1 VSGFWERRRRE
12 NALAAA
18 LSGRSPDD
26 RRAHLR
32 AMVANYLVTWIVLAV
47 TIELSPGIEATAV
60 GAIPLA
66 ALLFSLFA
74 PLGQTLLARFALL
87 FGWVGAVF
95 LALFANAVIID
106 VILTLTPG
114 ISVGSFWET
123 FLASWIY
130 AIITACVTWLFSVN
144 STQYLLVHAA
154 RMSMKEM
161 PAERFEEPGVLFIQL
176 DGVPEPVLR
185 WHVQAGNVPTI
196 SRWLRS
202 GSHRLDAWTAALP
215 STTPV
220 SQAGIL
226 HGNNDNIPAFRW
238 FEKSRGQLVVANHP
252 PDAALIESRI
262 SDGRGLLADD
272 GVSISNLFSGD
283 APVSLLTMSG
293 MKQPRTGLGPSR
305 SYAAF
310 FTHPAGFLRALVLTI
325 AEMLK
330 ELYQSRQQAR
340 RGIEPR
346 INRHGSYVLLR
357 GVTNVLLRDLNTA
370 LVVESMMRGAKAIYV
385 DYVDYD
391 EIAHHAGVVRREA
404 TDSLFGL
411 DRVVGALERVAKSGV
426 PPRDYE
432 IVLVSDHGQS
442 QGATFL
448 QRYGQSLE
456 QLVEELMGASAAT
469 TAATSSVEAWGPVNV
484 LLSQV
489 SQQGSVTGR
498 ITGRV
503 VSGRDADSAL
513 GPTATDKQDV
523 SDDAEAPPEL
533 VVIGSGNLGGVWFP
547 RLAGRQT
554 AASIEQAYPGLLA
567 GLTSHP
573 GIAFAVVAA
582 DEGPVVIGEAGS
594 RNLVNGDVS
603 GTDPLASFEAHAAAD
618 VLRIAEFPDA
628 PDIYVNSLYD
638 QDAEEVA
645 AFEELVGCHGGLGG
659 WQTRPLI
666 VHPATWPVDPDLT
679 DAQGHIWGAPNVYR
693 QFVRWLEAV
702 GHRGDLA
709 DSSSRPSTRPAA
721 TDGVPR

>member
-1 VSGFWERRRRE
+1 VSGFWEKRRRE

-18 LSGRSPDD
+18 LSGRLAHD
-26 RRAHLR
+26 RGARLR
-32 AMVANYLVTWIVLAV
+32 ALIGNYLATWLVLWA
-47 TIELSPGIEATAV
+47 TIAISPGITATNTGSVA
-60 GAIPLA
+60 LA

-74 PLGQTLLARFALL
+74 PLGQVLLARGAMV
-87 FGWVGAVF
+87 FGWIGAVF

-106 VILTLTPG
+106 VILNLTPG
-114 ISVGSFWET
+114 MSVGGFWET
-123 FLASWIY
+123 FLASWVY
-130 AIITACVTWLFSVN
+130 AIIAATLSWLFSVN
-144 STQYLLVHAA
+144 STTYLLVHAA
-154 RMSMKEM
+154 RMSMRELPDEKF
-161 PAERFEEPGVLFIQL
+161 PEPGVIFIQL

-202 GSHRLDAWTAALP
+202 GSHHMHAWVAALP

-238 FEKSRGQLVVANHP
+238 FEKARGELVVANHP
-252 PDAALIESRI
+252 PDAALIESRV
-262 SDGRGLLADD
+262 SNGRGLLADD

-283 APVSLLTMSG
+283 AAISLLTMSG
-293 MKQPRTGLGPSR
+293 MKQPREGLGPSR

-310 FTHPAGFLRALVLTI
+310 FTHPAGFVRSLVLTI

-370 LVVESMMRGAKAIYV
+370 LVVESMMRGVKSIYV

-411 DRVVGALERVAKSGV
+411 DRVVGAIERVAQSGV
-426 PPRDYE
+426 PARDYQ

-448 QRYGQSLE
+448 QRYGESLE
-456 QLVEELMGASAAT
+456 QLIQRLMGASVST
-469 TAATSSVEAWGPVNV
+469 ATSTSNVEAWGPVNV
-484 LLSQV
+484 LIGQV

-498 ITGRV
+498 ITERAV
-503 VSGRDADSAL
+503 RGRDIDSAL
-513 GPTATDKQDV
+513 GPAAADKGGAV
-523 SDDAEAPPEL
+523 DDAVTPEL
-533 VVIGSGNLGGVWFP
+533 VVIGSGNLGGVWFATLP
-547 RLAGRQT
+547 GRQS
-554 AASIEQAYPGLLA
+554 ASEIEKRYPGLLA
-567 GLTSHP
+567 GLASHP
-573 GIAFAVVAA
+573 GIAFVVVAT
-582 DEGPVVIGEAGS
+582 DEGPVAIGDGGTHHLRSGE
-594 RNLVNGDVS
+594 VVGD
-603 GTDPLASFEAHAAAD
+603 DPLEPFEQHAPPD
-618 VLRIAEFPDA
+618 LLRIAEFPDA

-638 QDAEEVA
+638 PVTGEVA

-659 WQTRPLI
+659 WQTQPVV
-666 VHPATWPVDPDLT
+666 VHPSDWSIDDDLG
-679 DAQGHIWGAPNVYR
+679 DGDGHIWGAPNVHQ
-693 QFVRWLEAV
+693 QFVRWLERA
-702 GHRGDLA
+702 GHRRHL
-709 DSSSRPSTRPAA
+709 REP
-721 TDGVPR
+721 

>member
-1 VSGFWERRRRE
+1 VSGFWEKRRRE

-18 LSGRSPDD
+18 LSGRLAHD
-26 RRAHLR
+26 RGARLR
-32 AMVANYLVTWIVLAV
+32 ALIGNYLATWLVLWA
-47 TIELSPGIEATAV
+47 TIAISPGITATNTGSVA
-60 GAIPLA
+60 LA

-74 PLGQTLLARFALL
+74 PLGQVLLARGAMV
-87 FGWVGAVF
+87 FGWIGAVF

-106 VILTLTPG
+106 VILNLTPG
-114 ISVGSFWET
+114 MSVGGFWET
-123 FLASWIY
+123 FLASWVY
-130 AIITACVTWLFSVN
+130 AIIAATLSWLFSVN
-144 STQYLLVHAA
+144 STTYLLVHAA
-154 RMSMKEM
+154 RMSMRELPDEK
-161 PAERFEEPGVLFIQL
+161 FLEPGVIFIQL

-202 GSHRLDAWTAALP
+202 GSHHMDAWVAALP

-238 FEKSRGQLVVANHP
+238 FEKTRGELVVANHP
-252 PDAALIESRI
+252 PDAALIESRV
-262 SDGRGLLADD
+262 SNGRGLLADD

-283 APVSLLTMSG
+283 AAISLLTMSG
-293 MKQPRTGLGPSR
+293 MKQPREGLGPSR

-310 FTHPAGFLRALVLTI
+310 FTHPAGFVRSLVLTI

-370 LVVESMMRGAKAIYV
+370 LVVESMMRGVKSIYV

-411 DRVVGALERVAKSGV
+411 DRVVGAIERVAQSGV
-426 PPRDYE
+426 PARDYQ

-448 QRYGQSLE
+448 QRYGESLE
-456 QLVEELMGASAAT
+456 QLIQRLMGASVST
-469 TAATSSVEAWGPVNV
+469 ATSTSNVEAWGPVNV
-484 LLSQV
+484 LIGQV

-498 ITGRV
+498 ITERAV
-503 VSGRDADSAL
+503 RGRDIDSAL
-513 GPTATDKQDV
+513 GPAAADKGGAV
-523 SDDAEAPPEL
+523 DDAVTPEL
-533 VVIGSGNLGGVWFP
+533 VVIGSGNLGGVWFATLP
-547 RLAGRQT
+547 GRQS
-554 AASIEQAYPGLLA
+554 ASEIEKRYPGLLA
-567 GLTSHP
+567 GLASHP
-573 GIAFAVVAA
+573 GIAFVVVAT
-582 DEGPVVIGEAGS
+582 DEGPVAIGDGGTHHLRSGE
-594 RNLVNGDVS
+594 VVGD
-603 GTDPLASFEAHAAAD
+603 DPLEPFEQHAPPD
-618 VLRIAEFPDA
+618 LLRIAEFPDA

-638 QDAEEVA
+638 PVTGEVA

-659 WQTRPLI
+659 WQTQPVV
-666 VHPATWPVDPDLT
+666 VHPSDWSIDDDLVDGD
-679 DAQGHIWGAPNVYR
+679 GRIWGAPNVHQ
-693 QFVRWLEAV
+693 QFVRWLERA
-702 GHRGDLA
+702 GHRRHL
-709 DSSSRPSTRPAA
+709 REP
-721 TDGVPR
+721 

>member
-1 VSGFWERRRRE
+1 MSRFWDRRRRE

-18 LSGRSPDD
+18 LAGRSPDD
-26 RRAHLR
+26 RRAYFR
-32 AMVANYLVTWIVLAV
+32 TVIANYLVTWLVLAV
-47 TIELSPGIEATAV
+47 TIELSPGIDATMA
-60 GAIPLA
+60 GSIPLA
-66 ALLFSLFA
+66 ALLFSLFG
-74 PLGQTLLARFALL
+74 PLAQTLLARGAMLL
-87 FGWVGAVF
+87 GWVGAVF

-106 VILTLTPG
+106 VILNLTPG
-114 ISVGSFWET
+114 IEVGNFWET

-130 AIITACVTWLFSVN
+130 AIIAALVTWLFSVN
-144 STQYLLVHAA
+144 STTYLLVHAA
-154 RMSMKEM
+154 RMSMKEL
-161 PAERFEEPGVLFIQL
+161 PDHRFEEPGVLFIQL

-196 SRWLRS
+196 SSWLRR

-238 FEKSRGQLVVANHP
+238 FEKSRGELVVANHP
-252 PDAALIESRI
+252 PDAALIESRV

-293 MKQPRTGLGPSR
+293 MKQPREGLGPSR

-310 FTHPAGFLRALVLTI
+310 FTHPAGFLRAFVLTV

-330 ELYQSRQQAR
+330 ELYQARQQVG

-346 INRHGSYVLLR
+346 INRHGSYVVLR

-448 QRYGQSLE
+448 QRYGLSLE
-456 QLVEELMGASAAT
+456 QLVQDLMGAAEGAAAAT
-469 TAATSSVEAWGPVNV
+469 ENVEAWGPVNV
-484 LLSQV
+484 LLGQV

-498 ITGRV
+498 VTERAV
-503 VSGRDADSAL
+503 RNRDTHSAL
-513 GPTATDKQDV
+513 GPTASDKEEV
-523 SDDAEAPPEL
+523 SEDGEAPPEL

-547 RLAGRQT
+547 RLAGRQS
-554 AASIEQAYPGLLA
+554 ASAIERRYPGLLN

-573 GIAFAVVAA
+573 GVAFIVVAA
-582 DEGPVVIGEAGS
+582 EDGPVAIGESGTHDLRS
-594 RNLVNGDVS
+594 GVVS
-603 GTDPLASFEAHAAAD
+603 GQDPLAPFEGHARAD
-618 VLRIAEFPDA
+618 LLRIAEFSDA
-628 PDIYVNSLYD
+628 PDIYLNSLFD
-638 QDAEEVA
+638 SGSNEVA

-659 WQTRPLI
+659 WQTQPII
-666 VHPATWPVDPDLT
+666 VHPASWTVDADLI
-679 DAQGHIWGAPNVYR
+679 DDEGRIWGAPNVYQ
-693 QFVRWLEAV
+693 QFVRWLERL
-702 GHRGDLA
+702 GHRRDLA
-709 DSSSRPSTRPAA
+709 ERD
-721 TDGVPR
+721 

>member
-1 VSGFWERRRRE
+1 MSRFWDRRRRE

-18 LSGRSPDD
+18 LAGRSPDD
-26 RRAHLR
+26 RRAHIR
-32 AMVANYLVTWIVLAV
+32 TVIANYLVTWLVLAV
-47 TIELSPGIEATAV
+47 TIELSPGIDATMA

-66 ALLFSLFA
+66 ALLFSLFGPVA
-74 PLGQTLLARFALL
+74 QTLLARGAMLL
-87 FGWVGAVF
+87 GWVGAVF

-106 VILTLTPG
+106 VILNITPG
-114 ISVGSFWET
+114 IEVGDFWET

-130 AIITACVTWLFSVN
+130 AIIAALVTWLFSVN
-144 STQYLLVHAA
+144 STTYLLVHAA
-154 RMSMKEM
+154 RMSMRDL
-161 PAERFEEPGVLFIQL
+161 PDHRFEEPGVLFIQL

-196 SRWLRS
+196 SSWLRR

-238 FEKSRGQLVVANHP
+238 FEKSRGELVVANHP
-252 PDAALIESRI
+252 PDAALIEARV

-283 APVSLLTMSG
+283 AAVSLLTMSG
-293 MKQPRTGLGPSR
+293 MKQPREGLGPSR

-310 FTHPAGFLRALVLTI
+310 FTHPAGFLRALVLTV

-330 ELYQSRQQAR
+330 ELYQARQQVK

-346 INRHGSYVLLR
+346 INRHGSYVVLR

-456 QLVEELMGASAAT
+456 QLVQDLMGAAERAAAST
-469 TAATSSVEAWGPVNV
+469 ENVEAWGPVNV
-484 LLSQV
+484 LLGQV

-498 ITGRV
+498 FTERAV
-503 VSGRDADSAL
+503 RKRDAHSAL
-513 GPTATDKQDV
+513 GPTASDKEVASEDG
-523 SDDAEAPPEL
+523 EAPPEL

-547 RLAGRQT
+547 RLEGRQ
-554 AASIEQAYPGLLA
+554 S
-567 GLTSHP
+567 
-573 GIAFAVVAA
+573 
-582 DEGPVVIGEAGS
+582 
-594 RNLVNGDVS
+594 
-603 GTDPLASFEAHAAAD
+603 AAAIESQPTRD
-618 VLRIAEFPDA
+618 C
-628 PDIYVNSLYD
+628 SL
-638 QDAEEVA
+638 VSRTIRVSHS
-645 AFEELVGCHGGLGG
+645 LSSPP
-659 WQTRPLI
+659 TM
-666 VHPATWPVDPDLT
+666 
-679 DAQGHIWGAPNVYR
+679 
-693 QFVRWLEAV
+693 VRLQSV
-702 GHRGDLA
+702 
-709 DSSSRPSTRPAA
+709 SSVRTTFDRAW
-721 TDGVPR
+721 

>member
-1 VSGFWERRRRE
+1 VSGFWEKRRRE

-18 LSGRSPDD
+18 LSGRLAHD
-26 RRAHLR
+26 RGARLR
-32 AMVANYLVTWIVLAV
+32 ALIGNYLATWLVLWA
-47 TIELSPGIEATAV
+47 TIAISPGITATNTGSVA
-60 GAIPLA
+60 LA

-74 PLGQTLLARFALL
+74 PLGQVLLARGAMV
-87 FGWVGAVF
+87 FGWIGAVF

-106 VILTLTPG
+106 VILNLTPG
-114 ISVGSFWET
+114 MSVGGFWET
-123 FLASWIY
+123 FLASWVY
-130 AIITACVTWLFSVN
+130 AIIAATLSWLFSVN
-144 STQYLLVHAA
+144 STTYLLVHAA
-154 RMSMKEM
+154 RMSMRELPDEKF
-161 PAERFEEPGVLFIQL
+161 PEPGVIFIQL

-202 GSHRLDAWTAALP
+202 GSHHMDAWVAALP

-238 FEKSRGQLVVANHP
+238 FEKARGELVVANHP
-252 PDAALIESRI
+252 PDAALIESRV
-262 SDGRGLLADD
+262 SNGRGLLADD

-283 APVSLLTMSG
+283 AAISLLTMSG
-293 MKQPRTGLGPSR
+293 MKQPREGLGPSR

-310 FTHPAGFLRALVLTI
+310 FTHPAGFVRSLVLTI

-370 LVVESMMRGAKAIYV
+370 LVVESMMRGVKSIYV

-411 DRVVGALERVAKSGV
+411 DRVVGAIERVAQSGV
-426 PPRDYE
+426 PARDYQ

-448 QRYGQSLE
+448 QRYGESLE
-456 QLVEELMGASAAT
+456 QLIQRLMGASVST
-469 TAATSSVEAWGPVNV
+469 ATSTSNVEAWGPVNV
-484 LLSQV
+484 LIGQV

-498 ITGRV
+498 ITERAV
-503 VSGRDADSAL
+503 RGRDIDSAL
-513 GPTATDKQDV
+513 GPAAADKGGAV
-523 SDDAEAPPEL
+523 DDAVTPEL
-533 VVIGSGNLGGVWFP
+533 VVIGSGNLGGVWFATLP
-547 RLAGRQT
+547 GRQS
-554 AASIEQAYPGLLA
+554 ASEIEKRYPGLLA
-567 GLTSHP
+567 GLASHP
-573 GIAFAVVAA
+573 GIAFVVVAT
-582 DEGPVVIGEAGS
+582 DEGPVAIGDGGTHHLRSGE
-594 RNLVNGDVS
+594 VVGD
-603 GTDPLASFEAHAAAD
+603 DPLEPFEQHAPPD
-618 VLRIAEFPDA
+618 LLRIAEFPDA

-638 QDAEEVA
+638 PVTGEVA

-659 WQTRPLI
+659 WQTQPVV
-666 VHPATWPVDPDLT
+666 VHPSDWSIDDDLVDGD
-679 DAQGHIWGAPNVYR
+679 GRIWGAPNVHQ
-693 QFVRWLEAV
+693 QFVRWLERA
-702 GHRGDLA
+702 GHRRHL
-709 DSSSRPSTRPAA
+709 REP
-721 TDGVPR
+721 

>member
-1 VSGFWERRRRE
+1 VSSFWQRRQRE
-12 NALAAA
+12 NVLAAA
-18 LSGRSPDD
+18 LAGRSAHD
-26 RRAHLR
+26 RAARAR
-32 AMVANYLVTWIVLAV
+32 AVVGNYVATWLVLGV
-47 TIELSPGIEATAV
+47 TIAVSPGINATNRGSIA
-60 GAIPLA
+60 LA

-74 PLGQTLLARFALL
+74 PLGQMLLARGALL
-87 FGWVGAVF
+87 FGWIGAVF

-106 VILTLTPG
+106 VILNITPG
-114 ISVGSFWET
+114 ISVGDFWET

-130 AIITACVTWLFSVN
+130 AIIAATLSWLFSVN
-144 STQYLLVHAA
+144 STTYLLVHAA
-154 RMSMKEM
+154 RMSMRELPEEKY
-161 PAERFEEPGVLFIQL
+161 PEPGVIFIQL

-202 GSHRLDAWTAALP
+202 GSHRMDAWVAALP

-238 FEKSRGQLVVANHP
+238 FEKARGELVVANHP
-252 PDAALIESRI
+252 PDAALIESRV

-283 APVSLLTMSG
+283 AAVSLLTMSG
-293 MKQPRTGLGPSR
+293 MKQPREGLGPSR

-310 FTHPAGFLRALVLTI
+310 FTHPAGFVRSLLLTI

-330 ELYQSRQQAR
+330 ELYQARQQAR

-370 LVVESMMRGAKAIYV
+370 LVVESMMRGVKSIYV

-411 DRVVGALERVAKSGV
+411 DRVVGAIERVAQSGV
-426 PPRDYE
+426 PARNYQ

-448 QRYGQSLE
+448 QRYGETLE
-456 QLVEELMGASAAT
+456 QVVEKLMGASAS
-469 TAATSSVEAWGPVNV
+469 TASSTSNVEAWGPVNV
-484 LLSQV
+484 LIGQV

-498 ITGRV
+498 LAERAVRT
-503 VSGRDADSAL
+503 RDVDSAL
-513 GPTATDKQDV
+513 GPAMADKADAVDDSAT
-523 SDDAEAPPEL
+523 PPEL
-533 VVIGSGNLGGVWFP
+533 VVIGSGNLGGVWFG
-547 RLAGRQT
+547 RLPGRQT
-554 AASIEQAYPGLLA
+554 ASAIEGKYPNLLA
-567 GLTSHP
+567 GLASHP
-573 GIAFAVVAA
+573 GIAFLVVATDA
-582 DEGPVVIGEAGS
+582 GPVAIGEGGTHQL
-594 RNLVNGDVS
+594 RTGEVS
-603 GTDPLASFEAHAAAD
+603 GTDPLEAFEQHARAD
-618 VLRIAEFPDA
+618 LLRTAEFDDA

-638 QDAEEVA
+638 PDSGEVA

-659 WQTRPLI
+659 WQTRPVV
-666 VHPATWPVDPDLT
+666 VHPSEWSIDDDLT
-679 DAQGHIWGAPNVYR
+679 DGDGHIWGAPNVHR
-693 QFVRWLEAV
+693 QFVRWLEQV
-702 GHRGDLA
+702 GHRTHL
-709 DSSSRPSTRPAA
+709 SEP
-721 TDGVPR
+721 